1 MVAKKSI
8 QDRIAE
14 TEKQLEQKKNQLIAL
29 RQRESKEARAA
40 RTRELIQWGGLIAI
54 AEEVSAQKLAPETVL
69 GILLDGFTSAAKPD
83 NAEMIASF
91 KNRGLK
97 ILAER
102 SQKK

>member
-40 RTRELIQWGGLIAI
+40 RTRELIQLGGLVAI
-54 AEEVSAQKLAPETVL
+54 AQEIHPNIFSPELILGVL
-69 GILLDGFTSAAKPD
+69 DWAGEAAVKPEK
-83 NAEMIASF
+83 AEMITSF
-91 KNRGLK
+91 CDRGRK
-97 ILAER
+97 ILTER
-102 SQKK
+102 AQKK